1 MEGQKVAIMLLFASL
16 GMKLEELLIS
26 FYKSIQFILGT
37 KKANTTTKNK
47 IINRKEDKM
56 ADKLEGYIKF
66 SEVEENK
73 LELNW
78 IKKISKLLVGKKIVK
93 IQYMTKRVAEEQGWY
108 RRPIQIRL
116 EDGTWL
122 TPSQDDEG
130 NDGGS
135 LFTNSKDLPTI
146 PVI

>member
-1 MEGQKVAIMLLFASL
+1 M
-16 GMKLEELLIS
+16 
-26 FYKSIQFILGT
+26 T
-37 KKANTTTKNK
+37 
-47 IINRKEDKM
+47 
-56 ADKLEGYIKF
+56 DKLEGYIKF
-66 SEVEENK
+66 SEIDEKK
-73 LELNW
+73 LELKW
-78 IKKISKLLVGKKIVK
+78 IERISKLLVGKKIVK
-93 IQYMTKRVAEEQGWY
+93 IQYMTEKDAEEQGWD
-108 RRPIQIRL
+108 RRPIQMRL

>member
-1 MEGQKVAIMLLFASL
+1 M
-16 GMKLEELLIS
+16 
-26 FYKSIQFILGT
+26 T
-37 KKANTTTKNK
+37 
-47 IINRKEDKM
+47 
-56 ADKLEGYIKF
+56 DKLEGYTMF
-66 SEVEENK
+66 SKSEEQK
-73 LELNW
+73 LELEW
-78 IKKISKLLVGKKIVK
+78 IKRITKLLVGKKIVK
-93 IQYMTKRVAEEQGWY
+93 IQYMTEKDAEEQGWY

-135 LFTNSKDLPTI
+135 LFTNNEDLPTI

>member
-1 MEGQKVAIMLLFASL
+1 M
-16 GMKLEELLIS
+16 
-26 FYKSIQFILGT
+26 T
-37 KKANTTTKNK
+37 
-47 IINRKEDKM
+47 
-56 ADKLEGYIKF
+56 DKLEGYTMFNKA
-66 SEVEENK
+66 EEQK
-73 LELNW
+73 LELAW
-78 IKKISKLLVGKKIVK
+78 IKKISKLLVGKKIVR
-93 IQYMTKRVAEEQGWY
+93 IQYMTEKDAEEQGWY

>member
-1 MEGQKVAIMLLFASL
+1 
-16 GMKLEELLIS
+16 
-26 FYKSIQFILGT
+26 
-37 KKANTTTKNK
+37 
-47 IINRKEDKM
+47 M

>member
-1 MEGQKVAIMLLFASL
+1 M
-16 GMKLEELLIS
+16 
-26 FYKSIQFILGT
+26 T
-37 KKANTTTKNK
+37 
-47 IINRKEDKM
+47 
-56 ADKLEGYIKF
+56 DKLEGYTKF

-116 EDGTWL
+116 EDGSWL